1 MRGSCR
7 GPATPLKQSVNE
19 IPWIDLHSST
29 TAGHE
34 AKSLLVKTPMPAPE
48 FQHTVGKTASFSG
61 TALHTGDKVTLKLHP
76 APIDH
81 GIKFKRKDL
90 QDEPTIDAKIENL
103 KTVERATTIGEG
115 SVRVHTVEH
124 ILAALSAMGVDNA
137 IVEMDANEPP
147 IGDGSAQPYVDLIKK
162 AGVMAQEERRK
173 FFDVRE
179 PMHVEAKTGALLV
192 LLPDD
197 KFRISCTQAGP
208 NNRFAQFLSMEIT
221 PTGFECEIAP
231 ARTFVYYEDVE
242 PLMEKNLIKGG
253 SLENAI
259 VVRGEA
265 VLSKEPLRFPDEFVR
280 HKIIDII
287 GDLALVGRRI
297 RGHVVAVK
305 PGHAANAELARAL
318 AREQTRRSA
327 MSTPRAIPIGDSGL
341 DTGEVMNILPHRY
354 PFLMVDRVIGF
365 EGENKI
371 TAIKS
376 ITINEPFFQGHFPGH
391 PVMPGVMQ
399 VEAMA
404 QVASIL
410 LFKLTKTS
418 SRVGYFMS
426 ADQVKFRKPVFPGDT
441 IFIHAELTR
450 ARGNRMAKTKCYC
463 VVNDAIV
470 SEAELMFTFLDK

>member
-1 MRGSCR
+1 M
-7 GPATPLKQSVNE
+7 ATEL
-19 IPWIDLHSST
+19 
-29 TAGHE
+29 
-34 AKSLLVKTPMPAPE
+34 
-48 FQHTVGKTASFSG
+48 QHTLSKAAGFSG
-61 TALHTGDKVTLKLHP
+61 TSLHTGEKVTLKLQP
-76 APIDH
+76 APVDH

-90 QDEPTIDAKIENL
+90 QDEPTIDAKIDNL

-124 ILAALSAMGVDNA
+124 VLAALSAMGVDNA

-147 IGDGSAQPYVDLIKK
+147 IGDGSAQAYVEVIKR
-162 AGVMAQEERRK
+162 AGIAPQEAARK

-179 PMHVEAKTGALLV
+179 PMHVESKSGALLI

-208 NNRFAQFLSMEIT
+208 NNRFTQFLSMEVT
-221 PTGFECEIAP
+221 PAIFEREIAP

-242 PLMEKNLIKGG
+242 TLMEKNLIKGG

-280 HKIIDII
+280 HKILDII
-287 GDLALVGRRI
+287 GDLSLIGPRI
-297 RGHVVAVK
+297 RGHIIAVK
-305 PGHAANAELARAL
+305 PGHGPNAELARML

-327 MSTPRAIPIGDSGL
+327 LASPKRLPP
-341 DTGEVMNILPHRY
+341 GEGGIAADEIMQILPHRY
-354 PFLMVDRVIGF
+354 PFLMVDRILGF
-365 EGENKI
+365 EGETKC
-371 TAIKS
+371 TGMKTV
-376 ITINEPFFQGHFPGH
+376 TINEPFFQGHFPGH

-410 LFKLTKTS
+410 LFKLAQTS

-426 ADQVKFRKPVFPGDT
+426 ADEVKFRKPVFPGDT
-441 IFIHAELTR
+441 LFIHAELTKS
-450 ARGNRMAKTKCYC
+450 RGQRLAKAKCHC
-463 VVNDAIV
+463 VVNDAVV
-470 SEAELMFTFLDK
+470 SEGELMFTFLDK

>member
-1 MRGSCR
+1 M
-7 GPATPLKQSVNE
+7 A
-19 IPWIDLHSST
+19 ST
-29 TAGHE
+29 
-34 AKSLLVKTPMPAPE
+34 SE
-48 FQHTVGKTASFSG
+48 FQHTVGKTATLSG
-61 TALHTGDKVTLKLHP
+61 TSLHTGEKVFLKLHP
-76 APIDH
+76 APVDH

-124 ILAALSAMGVDNA
+124 VLAALSAMDVDNA

-147 IGDGSAQPYVDLIKK
+147 IGDGSAQPYVDLIKR
-162 AGVMAQEERRK
+162 AGLTVQEEPRK

-179 PMHVEAKTGALLV
+179 PMHVESKTGALLV
-192 LLPDD
+192 LLPDE

-208 NNRFAQFLSMEIT
+208 NNRFTQFLSMEVT
-221 PTGFECEIAP
+221 ATVFEREIAP
-231 ARTFVYYEDVE
+231 ARTFVYYEDVQS
-242 PLMEKNLIKGG
+242 LMEKNLIKGG

-265 VLSKEPLRFPDEFVR
+265 VLSKEPLRFADEFVR
-280 HKIIDII
+280 HKILDII

-297 RGHVVAVK
+297 RGHLVAVK
-305 PGHAANAELARAL
+305 PGHATNVELVRAF

-327 MSTPRAIPIGDSGL
+327 MAVSRVMPAGDGGL
-341 DTGEVMNILPHRY
+341 DTDEVMKILPHRY
-354 PFLMVDRVIGF
+354 PFLMVDRIIGF

-371 TAIKS
+371 TGVKS

-450 ARGNRMAKTKCYC
+450 ARGNRMAKTKCHC
-463 VVNDAIV
+463 VVNDAVV
-470 SEAELMFTFLDK
+470 SEGELMFTFLDK

>member
-1 MRGSCR
+1 M
-7 GPATPLKQSVNE
+7 A
-19 IPWIDLHSST
+19 ST
-29 TAGHE
+29 
-34 AKSLLVKTPMPAPE
+34 PE
-48 FQHTVGKTASFSG
+48 FQHTLGKAAGFSG
-61 TALHTGDKVTLKLHP
+61 TALHTGEKVSLKLQP
-76 APIDH
+76 APAEH
-81 GIKFKRKDL
+81 GIKFRRKDL
-90 QDEPTIDAKIENL
+90 ADEPLVEAKIDNL

-115 SVRVHTVEH
+115 SVRVHTIEH
-124 ILAALSAMGVDNA
+124 VLAALAGMGVDNA

-147 IGDGSAQPYVDLIKK
+147 IGDGSARPYVELIKK
-162 AGVMAQEERRK
+162 AGVTAQETPRK
-173 FFDVRE
+173 FFEVRE
-179 PMHVEAKTGALLV
+179 PMHVESKTGALLV
-192 LLPDD
+192 LLPDE
-197 KFRISCTQAGP
+197 KFRVSCTQAGP
-208 NNRFAQFLSMEIT
+208 NNRFTQYLSMEVT
-221 PTGFECEIAP
+221 AAAFEREIAP
-231 ARTFVYYEDVE
+231 ARTFVFYEDVQ

-259 VVRGEA
+259 VLRGEA
-265 VLSKEPLRFPDEFVR
+265 VLSKEPLRFADEFVR
-280 HKIIDII
+280 HKILDII
-287 GDLALVGRRI
+287 GDLALAGRRI
-297 RGHVVAVK
+297 RGHIVAVK

-327 MSTPRAIPIGDSGL
+327 MSGSHAIPMGDAGL

-365 EGENKI
+365 ESENKI
-371 TAIKS
+371 TPINSIKLK
-376 ITINEPFFQGHFPGH
+376 EPFFQGHFPGH

-450 ARGNRMAKTKCYC
+450 ARGNRMA
-463 VVNDAIV
+463 
-470 SEAELMFTFLDK
+470 

>member
-1 MRGSCR
+1 MA
-7 GPATPLKQSVNE
+7 ATELQHT
-19 IPWIDLHSST
+19 L
-29 TAGHE
+29 
-34 AKSLLVKTPMPAPE
+34 AKSDGLT
-48 FQHTVGKTASFSG
+48 G
-61 TALHTGDKVTLKLHP
+61 TALHTGEKVTLRLLP
-76 APIDH
+76 APVDH

-90 QDEPTIDAKIENL
+90 ADEPTIDANITNL
-103 KTVERATTIGEG
+103 KTVERATTIGDG
-115 SVRVHTVEH
+115 AVRVHTVEH
-124 ILAALSAMGVDNA
+124 VFSALNAMGIDNA
-137 IVEMDANEPP
+137 MVEMDANEPP
-147 IGDGSAQPYVDLIKK
+147 IGDGSAAPYVEVIKK
-162 AGVMAQEERRK
+162 AGDFAQEASRR
-173 FFDVRE
+173 FFDVRDPIHIE
-179 PMHVEAKTGALLV
+179 SKNGSLLV
-192 LLPDD
+192 LLPDP

-208 NNRFAQFLSMEIT
+208 NNRFTQFYSAEIT
-221 PTGFECEIAP
+221 PSVFEREIAP
-231 ARTFVYYEDVE
+231 ARTFVYYEEVQ
-242 PLMEKNLIKGG
+242 PLTDNNLIKGG

-265 VLSKEPLRFPDEFVR
+265 VLSKEPLRFADEFAR
-280 HKIIDII
+280 HKVLDII

-305 PGHAANAELARAL
+305 PGHATNAELVRAL
-318 AREQTRRSA
+318 VREQTRRSA
-327 MSTPRAIPIGDSGL
+327 MAVPRAMPAGNGGL
-341 DTGEVMNILPHRY
+341 DTDEVMQILPHRY
-354 PFLMVDRVIGF
+354 PFLMVDRIIGF

-450 ARGNRMAKTKCYC
+450 ARGNRMAKTKCHC

>member
-1 MRGSCR
+1 MSSEAQQTLARS
-7 GPATPLKQSVNE
+7 ASV
-19 IPWIDLHSST
+19 
-29 TAGHE
+29 
-34 AKSLLVKTPMPAPE
+34 
-48 FQHTVGKTASFSG
+48 SG
-61 TALHTGDKVTLKLHP
+61 TSLHTGAKVTLKLQP
-76 APIDH
+76 APVDS
-81 GIKFKRKDL
+81 GIKFKRRDL
-90 QDEPTIDAKIENL
+90 QDEPTIDATIANL

-124 ILAALSAMGVDNA
+124 VLSSLVAMGVDNA
-137 IVEMDANEPP
+137 VVEMDANEPP
-147 IGDGSAQPYVDLIKK
+147 IGDGSAQPYVELIKK
-162 AGVMAQEERRK
+162 AGIAAQETPRR
-173 FFDVRE
+173 FFEVRE
-179 PMHVEAKTGALLV
+179 PIHVEAKTGALLV

-221 PTGFECEIAP
+221 PTGVECEIAP

-265 VLSKEPLRFPDEFVR
+265 VLSKEPLRFSDEFVR

-418 SRVGYFMS
+418 NRIGYFMS
-426 ADQVKFRKPVFPGDT
+426 ADEVKFRKPVFPGDT
-441 IFIHAELTR
+441 MFIHAGLTS
-450 ARGNRMAKTKCYC
+450 ARGY
-463 VVNDAIV
+463 
-470 SEAELMFTFLDK
+470 LMGE